1 MFDENSGAGQSQER
15 LIHSKRSRKG
25 DKLLQPRSSVSA
37 PGTTSMTRQRQS
49 GRHWQHAPTAA
60 RSCCHPSIHQ
70 TNRRRTCCSPHLCP
84 PHTAAQN
91 LPFAMSRVSLPDIK
105 FGTDWGEAEIAQGLS
120 NTSAEEQKA
129 LTNQLQQATLYLWSN
144 VRRRSR
150 ERVLCSRTIL
160 DKRLVLPNLISSKG

>member
-1 MFDENSGAGQSQER
+1 
-15 LIHSKRSRKG
+15 
-25 DKLLQPRSSVSA
+25 
-37 PGTTSMTRQRQS
+37 
-49 GRHWQHAPTAA
+49 
-60 RSCCHPSIHQ
+60 
-70 TNRRRTCCSPHLCP
+70 
-84 PHTAAQN
+84 
-91 LPFAMSRVSLPDIK
+91 MSRVSLPDIK